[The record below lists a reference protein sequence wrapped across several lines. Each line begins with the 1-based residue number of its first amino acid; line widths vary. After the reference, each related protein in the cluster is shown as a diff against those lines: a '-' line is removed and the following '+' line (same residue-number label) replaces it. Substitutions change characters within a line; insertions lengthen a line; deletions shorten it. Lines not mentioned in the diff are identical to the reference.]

1 MPKRVMFLFLALIMA
16 ASVLAGCV
24 KPEEPEVPAEPKVLY
39 LPSVRAAATANIHVA
54 SLDADSEITSL
65 ITGNLYCWL
74 PRPDRMGAELVPELA
89 DGKPI
94 DVNNDGT
101 VWQIKIKDN
110 AVWENEEP
118 INADSFIYSWKMCL
132 DPVLVNAQ
140 ASSFSRNH
148 IEIENAMAYFGQ
160 ATSDPKVDVSWEEVG
175 IKKIDDHTI
184 ELHLSGS
191 YSDVEV
197 MRHLTMNSAGLV
209 YEPIYEAEMN
219 ADRTATQYGTTADK
233 LLSSGRFVLVNWVK
247 GAERVFEANP
257 HYLVPERVNVDSI
270 VYRVVEDAGT
280 RVQMFEN
287 GELDYVGLDAEGVK
301 TYAEDP
307 RVLPG
312 ASRYVRTIEIN
323 HTHPD
328 YPIFGNPNFRKAIY
342 YAVDRE
348 TIARLS
354 NTIAAPWIVPYTSV
368 AYSDGTLFRDLAERE
383 GYVPE
388 NNGYD
393 PELALKY
400 FDKAM
405 EEEGLTE
412 LKFVMNYIT
421 TVADQVIAAE
431 FLQES
436 LPQIFGADRF
446 EIELA
451 GLPSPQNLDNLKAS
465 PTNPRAYT
473 ITISQWSLSAG
484 DFAPNRVFEVYTSS
498 YARKNG
504 PYNSEKLDALYA
516 ESIIDDV
523 RKDEYRVAELA
534 MEMEKVMLNELL
546 VVPINQ
552 TTSTGLIAD
561 RVILPLD
568 ERHTSIG
575 WGLTYADLEQ

>member
-1 MPKRVMFLFLALIMA
+1 VLRKGLLLLLVLAMA
-16 ASVLAGCV
+16 AGVLAGCT
-24 KPEEPEVPAEPKVLY
+24 KPTVQEPDEPKVLY
-39 LPSVRAAATANIHVA
+39 LPSVRPAATANIHVA

-74 PRPDRMGAELVPELA
+74 PRPDRLGAELAPELA
-89 DGKPI
+89 AGKPE
-94 DVNNDGT
+94 DVNGDGT
-101 VWQIKIKDN
+101 VWRISIREDAK
-110 AVWENEEP
+110 WENGEP
-118 INADSFIYSWKMCL
+118 ITADSFIYSWKMCL

-140 ASSFSRNH
+140 ASSFSRNF
-148 IEIENAMAYFGQ
+148 IEIKNARAYFGQ
-160 ATSDPKVDVSWEEVG
+160 ASSDPKVEVAWEDVG
-175 IKKIDDHTI
+175 IKKVDDHTI
-184 ELHLSGS
+184 ELELAGS

-197 MRHLTMNSAGLV
+197 MRHLTMNSSGLV

-219 ADRTATQYGTTADK
+219 ADRTATQYGTAGDK
-233 LLSSGRFVLVNWVK
+233 LLSSGRFKLVNWVK

-257 HYLVPERVNVDSI
+257 YYLVPERVNVDSI

-307 RVLPG
+307 RILPG
-312 ASRYVRTIEIN
+312 ASRYVRTMEIN

-328 YPIFGNPNFRKAIY
+328 YPIFANPNFRKAMY
-342 YAVDRE
+342 YAIDRE
-348 TIARLS
+348 TIAKLS
-354 NTIAAPWIVPYTSV
+354 NTIPAPWIVPYTSV
-368 AYSDGTLFRDLAERE
+368 AYSDGTLFRDLAEQA
-383 GYVPE
+383 GYVPD
-388 NNGYD
+388 NYGYD
-393 PELALKY
+393 PELAKEL

-405 EEEGLTE
+405 EEEGLTK
-412 LKFVMNYIT
+412 LKFVMNFIT
-421 TVADQVIAAE
+421 TVNDHVIAAE

-451 GLPSPQNLDNLKAS
+451 GLPSPQNLDNLKSS
-465 PTNPRAYT
+465 PTNPRAYAV
-473 ITISQWSLSAG
+473 TISQWALSAG
-484 DFAPNRVFEVYTSS
+484 DFAPNRIFEVYTST

-504 PYNSEKLDALYA
+504 PYNCPRLDELYA
-516 ESIIDDV
+516 ESIQDEV
-523 RKDEYRVAELA
+523 RKDERRAAELA
-534 MEMEKVMLNELL
+534 IEMEKVMLEELL

-552 TTSTGLIAD
+552 TTSTGLISD

-575 WGLTYADLEQ
+575 WGLTYADIKK

>member
-1 MPKRVMFLFLALIMA
+1 MFKKGMLLLLALAMTAGI
-16 ASVLAGCV
+16 LAGCTQPAV
-24 KPEEPEVPAEPKVLY
+24 QEPDEPKVLY

-74 PRPDRMGAELVPELA
+74 PRADRLGAELAPELA
-89 DGKPI
+89 DGPPV
-94 DVNNDGT
+94 DVNGDGT
-101 VWQIKIKDN
+101 VWQISIREDAK
-110 AVWENEEP
+110 WENDEP
-118 INADSFIYSWKMCL
+118 ITADSFIYSWKMCL

-140 ASSFSRNH
+140 ASSFSKNYV
-148 IEIENAMAYFGQ
+148 EIENGRAYFGQ
-160 ATSDPKVDVSWEEVG
+160 ATSDPKVEVAWEDVG

-184 ELHLSGS
+184 ELHLAGS

-197 MRHLTMNSAGLV
+197 MRHFTMNSSGLV

-219 ADRTATQYGTTADK
+219 AERTATQYGTAGDK
-233 LLSSGRFVLVNWVK
+233 LLSSGRFKLVNWVK

-257 HYLVPERVNVDSI
+257 NYLVPERVNVDSI

-312 ASRYVRTIEIN
+312 ASRYVRTMEIN
-323 HTHPD
+323 ATHPD
-328 YPIFGNPNFRKAIY
+328 YPIFANPNFRKAMYHAI
-342 YAVDRE
+342 DRE
-348 TIARLS
+348 TIAKLS
-354 NTIAAPWIVPYTSV
+354 NTIPAPWIVPYTSV
-368 AYSDGTLFRDLAERE
+368 AYSDGTLFRDLAEGE

-393 PELALKY
+393 PELALEL
-400 FDKAM
+400 FNTAM
-405 EEEGLTE
+405 DEEGLTK
-412 LKFVMNYIT
+412 LQFVMNYIT
-421 TVADQVIAAE
+421 TVNDQVIAAE
-431 FLQES
+431 YLQES
-436 LPQIFGADRF
+436 LPQIFGADRI

-451 GLPSPQNLDNLKAS
+451 GLPSPQNLENLKAS
-465 PTNPRAYT
+465 PTNPRAYG

-484 DFAPNRVFEVYTSS
+484 DFAPNRIFEVYTSG

-504 PYNSEKLDALYA
+504 PYASDRLDALYA
-516 ESIIDDV
+516 ESILDEV

-534 MEMEKVMLNELL
+534 MEMEKVMLEELL

-575 WGLTYADLEQ
+575 WGLTYADVR